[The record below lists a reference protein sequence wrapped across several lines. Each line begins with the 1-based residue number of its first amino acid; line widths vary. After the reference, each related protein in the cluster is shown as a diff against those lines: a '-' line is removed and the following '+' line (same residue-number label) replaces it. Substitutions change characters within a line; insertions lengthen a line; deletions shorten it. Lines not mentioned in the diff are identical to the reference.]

1 MKKYL
6 KVLNSFTFK
15 VITIMNNTL
24 RTRLLTILFIFGLGV
39 YALLPSIRYQL
50 LSDEQK
56 NNLSKD
62 EVAYFDSKSIKQG
75 LDLKGGIYI
84 VLEVDLPQLINS
96 LAKNKD
102 RKFDVFLDELSNEY
116 RNSSADFFTVFEQK
130 ALENDLKL
138 PRYFISYGKTKEQI
152 VEQLNIQS
160 NDSINRIIEI
170 IQNRVDQFG
179 VSEPTIQ
186 KQGNNR
192 VVVEL
197 AGIQDSERAREL
209 LQSTALLEL
218 MIVKDIDS
226 TNTIVRQID
235 NLTTTSSKK
244 NDEIDQL
251 FNSDTESN
259 NLGFSSLLIAVGSD
273 LAISSDNLPA
283 LKNILNQDNVKQ
295 VLEATGSLFLTGN
308 STETLINDFGEEEVV
323 YLLYHLVD
331 NAELTGGVIE
341 DAQMRLSQSG
351 VTAGQATVQVEM
363 NNEGSRE
370 WARITGVNINKRIAI
385 VLDKKVH
392 MAPVIRSQI
401 FGGATVIEGMDS
413 IQEAEDIAIVL
424 RAGALPVPVAI
435 VDQRVVGP
443 SLGADSVSAGTSS
456 IMIGLL
462 LIIIFIVFYYRASGL
477 IASFSLL
484 WTLILLL
491 GVLALLEAT
500 LTLPGI
506 AALILTVGMSVDAN
520 VIIFERIKE
529 ELRNGKSVRSAID
542 AGYER
547 AITTIV
553 DANLTTGIAAAVLY
567 QYGSGPIKGF
577 ATVLFWGIIVS
588 MFTAIIVTRFL
599 FDFITSRKNIE
610 KLSI

>member
-1 MKKYL
+1 
-6 KVLNSFTFK
+6 
-15 VITIMNNTL
+15 MNNTL
-24 RTRLLTILFIFGLGV
+24 RTRLLSILFIFGLGI
-39 YALLPSIRYQL
+39 YALFPSIKYQL
-50 LSDEQK
+50 LSDDAK

-62 EVAYFDSKSIKQG
+62 ELAYFESKSIKQG

-84 VLEVDLPQLINS
+84 VLEVDLPQLVNT

-102 RKFDVFLDELSNEY
+102 KKFDRFLTELNQEY
-116 RNSSADFFTVFEQK
+116 KNNSADFFTLFEQK
-130 ALENDLKL
+130 ALEQDLKL
-138 PRYFISYGKTKEQI
+138 PRYFISYGKTKDQI
-152 VEQLNIQS
+152 IEQLSLQS
-160 NDSINRIIEI
+160 TDSINRIIEI

-218 MIVKDIDS
+218 MIVKDVES

-235 NLTTTSSKK
+235 GLVSINIEESKD
-244 NDEIDQL
+244 NVDQL
-251 FNSDTESN
+251 FSADTDEEN

-273 LAISSDNLPA
+273 LAISSDNIPTLR
-283 LKNILNQDNVKQ
+283 NILNQENVQQ
-295 VLEATGSLFLTGN
+295 VLDATGSLFLTSN
-308 STETLINDFGEEEVV
+308 SAVTLINDFGEEEEV

-351 VTAGQATVQVEM
+351 VSAGQATVQVEM

-424 RAGALPVPVAI
+424 RAGALPVPVTI
-435 VDQRVVGP
+435 VDQRIVGP

-462 LIIIFIVFYYRASGL
+462 LIVLFIIFYYRASGF
-477 IASFSLL
+477 IASFSLM

-542 AGYER
+542 SGYER

-588 MFTAIIVTRFL
+588 MFTAIIVTRFV
-599 FDFITSRKNIE
+599 FDFIISRKNIE

>member
-1 MKKYL
+1 
-6 KVLNSFTFK
+6 
-15 VITIMNNTL
+15 MNNTL
-24 RTRLLTILFIFGLGV
+24 RTRLLTILFIFGLGI

-50 LSDEQK
+50 LSDDAK
-56 NNLSKD
+56 NNLSED
-62 EVAYFDSKSIKQG
+62 ELTYFESKSIKQG

-84 VLEVDLPQLINS
+84 VLEVDLPQLINT

-102 RKFDVFLDELSNEY
+102 KKFDKFLEELSEDYKN
-116 RNSSADFFTVFEQK
+116 NSTDFFTLFEKK
-130 ALENDLKL
+130 ALEKDLKL
-138 PRYFISYGKTKEQI
+138 PRYFISYGKTKDQI
-152 VEQLNIQS
+152 IEQLNLES
-160 NDSINRIIEI
+160 ADSINRIIEI

-179 VSEPTIQ
+179 VAEPTIQ

-192 VVVEL
+192 VIVEL
-197 AGIQDSERAREL
+197 AGVQDSERARDL

-218 MIVKDIDS
+218 MIVKDIES

-235 NLTTTSSKK
+235 NLAAMNVEKT
-244 NDEIDQL
+244 NDDVDQL
-251 FNSDTESN
+251 FDTNNSDENS
-259 NLGFSSLLIAVGSD
+259 LGFSSLLIAVGSD
-273 LAISSDNLPA
+273 LAISTSNLSK
-283 LKNILNQDNVKQ
+283 LQNILNQDNVKQ
-295 VLEATGSLFLTGN
+295 VLDATGSLFLTSN
-308 STETLINDFGEEEVV
+308 SAITLINDFGEEEEV

-351 VTAGQATVQVEM
+351 VSAGQATVQVEM
-363 NNEGSRE
+363 SNEGSRE
-370 WARITGVNINKRIAI
+370 WARITGSNINKRIAI

-401 FGGATVIEGMDS
+401 FGGGTVIEGMDS

-424 RAGALPVPVAI
+424 RAGSLPVPVTI
-435 VDQRVVGP
+435 QEERTVGA
-443 SLGADSVSAGTSS
+443 SLGADSVSKGTYS
-456 IMIGLL
+456 MLVGLL
-462 LIIIFIVFYYRASGL
+462 IVILFIIFYYKLSGF
-477 IASFSLL
+477 IASFAVI

-491 GVLALLEAT
+491 GILALLGAT

-506 AALILTVGMSVDAN
+506 AGLILTVGMSVDAN

-588 MFTAIIVTRFL
+588 MFTAIIVTRFI
-599 FDFITSRKNIE
+599 FDYVTSKRTIE

>member
-1 MKKYL
+1 
-6 KVLNSFTFK
+6 
-15 VITIMNNTL
+15 MNNTL
-24 RTRLLTILFIFGLGV
+24 RTRLLSILFIFGLGI

-50 LSDEQK
+50 LSDDAK

-62 EVAYFDSKSIKQG
+62 ELAYFESKNIKQG

-84 VLEVDLPQLINS
+84 VLEVDLPQLVNT

-102 RKFDVFLDELSNEY
+102 KKFDTFLEELSEDYKN
-116 RNSSADFFTVFEQK
+116 NSTDFFTLFEEK
-130 ALENDLKL
+130 ALEKDLKL
-138 PRYFISYGKTKEQI
+138 PRYFISYGKTKDQI
-152 VEQLNIQS
+152 IEQLNLQS
-160 NDSINRIIEI
+160 ADSINRIIEI

-179 VSEPTIQ
+179 VAEPTIQ

-192 VVVEL
+192 VIVEL
-197 AGIQDSERAREL
+197 AGVQDSERARDL

-218 MIVKDIDS
+218 MIVKDIES

-235 NLTTTSSKK
+235 NLAAMNIEKT
-244 NDEIDQL
+244 NDDVDQL
-251 FNSDTESN
+251 FDTNNSDQNS
-259 NLGFSSLLIAVGSD
+259 LGFSSLLVAVGSD
-273 LAISSDNLPA
+273 LAISTSNLSK
-283 LKNILNQDNVKQ
+283 LQNILNQDNVKQ
-295 VLEATGSLFLTGN
+295 VLDATGSLFLTGN
-308 STETLINDFGEEEVV
+308 SAITLINDFGEEEEV

-351 VTAGQATVQVEM
+351 VSAGQATVQVEM
-363 NNEGSRE
+363 SNEGSRE
-370 WARITGVNINKRIAI
+370 WARITGSNINKRIAI

-401 FGGATVIEGMDS
+401 FGGGTVIEGMDS

-424 RAGALPVPVAI
+424 RAGSLPVPVTI
-435 VDQRVVGP
+435 QEERTVGA
-443 SLGADSVSAGTSS
+443 SLGADSVSKGTYS
-456 IMIGLL
+456 MLVGLL
-462 LIIIFIVFYYRASGL
+462 IVILFIIFYYKLSGF
-477 IASFSLL
+477 IASFAVI

-491 GVLALLEAT
+491 GILALLGAT

-506 AALILTVGMSVDAN
+506 AGLILTVGMSVDAN

-588 MFTAIIVTRFL
+588 MFTAIIVTRFI
-599 FDFITSRKNIE
+599 FDYVISKRTIE

>member
-1 MKKYL
+1 
-6 KVLNSFTFK
+6 
-15 VITIMNNTL
+15 MNNTL
-24 RTRLLTILFIFGLGV
+24 RTRLLSILFIFGLGI
-39 YALLPSIRYQL
+39 YALFPSIKYQL
-50 LSDEQK
+50 LSEDTK

-62 EVAYFDSKSIKQG
+62 EIAYFESKSIKQG

-84 VLEVDLPQLINS
+84 VLEVDLPQLVNT

-102 RKFDVFLDELSNEY
+102 KKFEQFLNDLNKEY
-116 RNSSADFFTVFEQK
+116 KNNSTDFFTLFEEK
-130 ALENDLKL
+130 ASEQDLKL

-152 VEQLNIQS
+152 IEQLNLQS
-160 NDSINRIIEI
+160 ADSINRIIEI

-218 MIVKDIDS
+218 MIVKDVES
-226 TNTIVRQID
+226 TNTIIRQID
-235 NLTTTSSKK
+235 GIVSINTDQNK
-244 NDEIDQL
+244 DDVDQL
-251 FNSDTESN
+251 FTTENEEGN
-259 NLGFSSLLIAVGSD
+259 NLAFSSLLIAVGGND
-273 LAISSDNLPA
+273 LAISSDNISTLN
-283 LKNILNQDNVKQ
+283 NILNQENVQQ
-295 VLEATGSLFLTGN
+295 VLDATGSLFLTSN
-308 STETLINDFGEEEVV
+308 SAVTLINDFGEEEEV

-351 VTAGQATVQVEM
+351 VSAGQATVQVEM

-424 RAGALPVPVAI
+424 RAGALPVPVTI
-435 VDQRVVGP
+435 VDQRIVGP

-456 IMIGLL
+456 IMMGLL
-462 LIIIFIVFYYRASGL
+462 LIVLFIIFYYRASGF
-477 IASFSLL
+477 IASFSLM

-542 AGYER
+542 SGYER

-588 MFTAIIVTRFL
+588 MFTAIIVTRFV

>member
-1 MKKYL
+1 
-6 KVLNSFTFK
+6 
-15 VITIMNNTL
+15 MNNTL
-24 RTRLLTILFIFGLGV
+24 RTRLLSILFIFGLGI

-50 LSDEQK
+50 LSDDAK
-56 NNLSKD
+56 NNLSED
-62 EVAYFDSKSIKQG
+62 ELTYFESKSIKQG

-84 VLEVDLPQLINS
+84 VLEVDLPQLINT

-102 RKFDVFLDELSNEY
+102 KKFDKFLEELSEDYKN
-116 RNSSADFFTVFEQK
+116 NSTDFFTLFEEK
-130 ALENDLKL
+130 ALEKDLKL
-138 PRYFISYGKTKEQI
+138 PRYFISYGKTKDQI
-152 VEQLNIQS
+152 IEQLNLES
-160 NDSINRIIEI
+160 ADSINRIIEI

-179 VSEPTIQ
+179 VAEPTIQ

-192 VVVEL
+192 VIVEL
-197 AGIQDSERAREL
+197 AGVQDSERARDL

-218 MIVKDIDS
+218 MIVKDIES

-235 NLTTTSSKK
+235 NLAAMNVEKT
-244 NDEIDQL
+244 NDDVDQL
-251 FNSDTESN
+251 FDTNNSDENS
-259 NLGFSSLLIAVGSD
+259 LGFSSLLIAVGSD
-273 LAISSDNLPA
+273 LAISTSNLSK
-283 LKNILNQDNVKQ
+283 LQNILNQDNVKQ
-295 VLEATGSLFLTGN
+295 VLDATGSLFLTSN
-308 STETLINDFGEEEVV
+308 SAITLINDFGEEEEV

-351 VTAGQATVQVEM
+351 VSAGQATVQVEM
-363 NNEGSRE
+363 SNEGSRE
-370 WARITGVNINKRIAI
+370 WARITGSNINKRIAI

-401 FGGATVIEGMDS
+401 FGGGTVIEGMDS

-424 RAGALPVPVAI
+424 RAGSLPVPVTI
-435 VDQRVVGP
+435 QEERTVGA
-443 SLGADSVSAGTSS
+443 SLGADSVTKGTYS
-456 IMIGLL
+456 MLVGLL
-462 LIIIFIVFYYRASGL
+462 IVILFIIFYYKLSGF
-477 IASFSLL
+477 IASFAVI

-491 GVLALLEAT
+491 GILALLGAT

-506 AALILTVGMSVDAN
+506 AGLILTVGMSVDAN

-588 MFTAIIVTRFL
+588 MFTAIIVTRFI
-599 FDFITSRKNIE
+599 FDYVTSKRTIE

>member
-1 MKKYL
+1 
-6 KVLNSFTFK
+6 
-15 VITIMNNTL
+15 MNNTL
-24 RTRLLTILFIFGLGV
+24 RTRLLSILFIFGLGI

-50 LSDEQK
+50 LSDDAK
-56 NNLSKD
+56 NNLSQD
-62 EVAYFDSKSIKQG
+62 ELTYFESKSIKQG

-84 VLEVDLPQLINS
+84 VLEVDLPQLINT

-102 RKFDVFLDELSNEY
+102 KKFDKFLEELSKDYKN
-116 RNSSADFFTVFEQK
+116 NSTDFFTLFEEK
-130 ALENDLKL
+130 ALEKDLKL
-138 PRYFISYGKTKEQI
+138 PKYFISYGKTKDQI
-152 VEQLNIQS
+152 IEQLNLQS
-160 NDSINRIIEI
+160 ADSINRIIEI

-179 VSEPTIQ
+179 VAEPTIQ

-192 VVVEL
+192 VIVEL
-197 AGIQDSERAREL
+197 AGVQDSERARDL

-218 MIVKDIDS
+218 MIVKDIES

-235 NLTTTSSKK
+235 NLAAMNIEKT
-244 NDEIDQL
+244 NDDVDQL
-251 FNSDTESN
+251 FDTNNSDEN
-259 NLGFSSLLIAVGSD
+259 GLGFSSLLIAVGSD
-273 LAISSDNLPA
+273 LAISTSNLSK
-283 LKNILNQDNVKQ
+283 LQNILNQDNVKQ
-295 VLEATGSLFLTGN
+295 VLDATGSLFLTGN
-308 STETLINDFGEEEVV
+308 SAITLINDFGEEEEI

-351 VTAGQATVQVEM
+351 VSAGQATVQVEM
-363 NNEGSRE
+363 SNEGSRE
-370 WARITGVNINKRIAI
+370 WARITGSNINKRIAI

-401 FGGATVIEGMDS
+401 FGGGTVIEGMDS

-424 RAGALPVPVAI
+424 RAGSLPVPVTI
-435 VDQRVVGP
+435 QEERTVGA
-443 SLGADSVSAGTSS
+443 SLGADSVSKGTYS
-456 IMIGLL
+456 MLVGLFIVIL
-462 LIIIFIVFYYRASGL
+462 FIIFYYKLSGF
-477 IASFSLL
+477 IASFAVI

-491 GVLALLEAT
+491 GILALLGAT

-506 AALILTVGMSVDAN
+506 AGLILTVGMSVDAN

-588 MFTAIIVTRFL
+588 MFTAIIVTRFI
-599 FDFITSRKNIE
+599 FDYVTSKRTIE
-610 KLSI
+610 ELSI

>member
-1 MKKYL
+1 
-6 KVLNSFTFK
+6 
-15 VITIMNNTL
+15 MNNTL
-24 RTRLLTILFIFGLGV
+24 RTRLLSILFIFGLGI
-39 YALLPSIRYQL
+39 YALFPSIKYQL
-50 LSDEQK
+50 LSKDAK

-62 EVAYFDSKSIKQG
+62 EIAHFESKSIKQG
-75 LDLKGGIYI
+75 LDLKGGVYI
-84 VLEVDLPQLINS
+84 VLEVDLPQLVNT

-102 RKFDVFLDELSNEY
+102 KKFERFLNDLNKEY
-116 RNSSADFFTVFEQK
+116 KNNSTDFFTLFEEK
-130 ALENDLKL
+130 ASEQDLKL

-152 VEQLNIQS
+152 IEQLNLQS
-160 NDSINRIIEI
+160 ADSINRIIEI

-218 MIVKDIDS
+218 MIVKDVES
-226 TNTIVRQID
+226 TNTIIRQID
-235 NLTTTSSKK
+235 GIVSIN
-244 NDEIDQL
+244 NDQNKDDVDQL
-251 FNSDTESN
+251 FTTENEGGN
-259 NLGFSSLLIAVGSD
+259 NLAFSSLLIAVGGND
-273 LAISSDNLPA
+273 LAISSENISTLN
-283 LKNILNQDNVKQ
+283 NILNQENVQQ
-295 VLEATGSLFLTGN
+295 VLDATGSLFLTSN
-308 STETLINDFGEEEVV
+308 SPVTLINDFGEEEEV

-351 VTAGQATVQVEM
+351 VSAGQATVQVEM

-424 RAGALPVPVAI
+424 RAGALPVPVTI
-435 VDQRVVGP
+435 VDQRIVGP

-462 LIIIFIVFYYRASGL
+462 LIVLFIIFYYRASGF
-477 IASFSLL
+477 IASFSLM

-542 AGYER
+542 SGYER

-588 MFTAIIVTRFL
+588 MFTAIIVTRFV

>member
-1 MKKYL
+1 
-6 KVLNSFTFK
+6 
-15 VITIMNNTL
+15 MNNTL
-24 RTRLLTILFIFGLGV
+24 RTRLLSILFIFGLGI

-50 LSDEQK
+50 LSDDAK
-56 NNLSKD
+56 NNLSQD
-62 EVAYFDSKSIKQG
+62 ELTYFESKSIKQG
-75 LDLKGGIYI
+75 LDLKGGVYI
-84 VLEVDLPQLINS
+84 VLEVDLPQLINT

-102 RKFDVFLDELSNEY
+102 KKFDKFLEELSKDYKN
-116 RNSSADFFTVFEQK
+116 NSTDFFTLFEEK
-130 ALENDLKL
+130 ALEKDLKL
-138 PRYFISYGKTKEQI
+138 PKYFISYGKTKDQI
-152 VEQLNIQS
+152 IEQLNLES
-160 NDSINRIIEI
+160 ADSINRIIEI

-179 VSEPTIQ
+179 VAEPTIQ

-192 VVVEL
+192 VIVEL
-197 AGIQDSERAREL
+197 AGVQDSERARDL

-218 MIVKDIDS
+218 MIVKDIES

-235 NLTTTSSKK
+235 NLAAMNIEKT
-244 NDEIDQL
+244 NDDVDQL
-251 FNSDTESN
+251 FDTNNSDEN
-259 NLGFSSLLIAVGSD
+259 GLGFSSLLIAVGSD
-273 LAISSDNLPA
+273 LAISTSNLSK
-283 LKNILNQDNVKQ
+283 LQNILNQDNVKQ
-295 VLEATGSLFLTGN
+295 VLDATGSLFLTGN
-308 STETLINDFGEEEVV
+308 SAITLINDFGEEEEI

-351 VTAGQATVQVEM
+351 VSAGQATVQVEM
-363 NNEGSRE
+363 SNEGSRE
-370 WARITGVNINKRIAI
+370 WARITGSNINKRIAI

-401 FGGATVIEGMDS
+401 FGGGTVIEGMDS

-424 RAGALPVPVAI
+424 RAGSLPVPVTI
-435 VDQRVVGP
+435 QEERTVGA
-443 SLGADSVSAGTSS
+443 SLGADSVSKGTYS
-456 IMIGLL
+456 MLVGLFIVIL
-462 LIIIFIVFYYRASGL
+462 FIIFYYKLSGF
-477 IASFSLL
+477 IASFAVI

-491 GVLALLEAT
+491 GVLALLGAT

-506 AALILTVGMSVDAN
+506 AGLILTVGMSVDAN

-588 MFTAIIVTRFL
+588 MFTAIIVTRFI
-599 FDFITSRKNIE
+599 FDYVTSKRTIE
-610 KLSI
+610 ELSI

>member
-1 MKKYL
+1 
-6 KVLNSFTFK
+6 
-15 VITIMNNTL
+15 MNNTL
-24 RTRLLTILFIFGLGV
+24 RTRLLSILFIFGLGI

-50 LSDEQK
+50 LSDDAK

-62 EVAYFDSKSIKQG
+62 ELAYFESKSIKQG

-84 VLEVDLPQLINS
+84 VLEVDLPQLVNT

-102 RKFDVFLDELSNEY
+102 KNFDKFLDELSEEY
-116 RNSSADFFTVFEQK
+116 KNSSTDFFTLFEKK
-130 ALENDLKL
+130 ALEKDLKL
-138 PRYFISYGKTKEQI
+138 PRYFISYGKTKDQI
-152 VEQLNIQS
+152 IEQLNLQS
-160 NDSINRIIEI
+160 ADSINRIIEI

-192 VVVEL
+192 VIVEL
-197 AGIQDSERAREL
+197 AGVQDAERARAL

-218 MIVKDIDS
+218 MIVKDVES

-235 NLTTTSSKK
+235 NLTSMNVEKT
-244 NDEIDQL
+244 NDDVDQL
-251 FNSDTESN
+251 FDTNNSDKNS
-259 NLGFSSLLIAVGSD
+259 LGFSSLLIAVGND
-273 LAISSDNLPA
+273 LAISTSNLSK
-283 LKNILNQDNVKQ
+283 LQNILNQDNVKQ
-295 VLEATGSLFLTGN
+295 VLDATGSLFLTSN
-308 STETLINDFGEEEVV
+308 SAATLINDFGEEEEV

-351 VTAGQATVQVEM
+351 VSAGQATVQVEM

-370 WARITGVNINKRIAI
+370 WARITGSNINKRIAI

-401 FGGATVIEGMDS
+401 FGGGTVIEGLDS

-424 RAGALPVPVAI
+424 RAGSLPVPVTI
-435 VDQRVVGP
+435 QEERTVGA
-443 SLGADSVSAGTSS
+443 SLGADSVSSGTYS
-456 IMIGLL
+456 MLIGLL
-462 LIIIFIVFYYRASGL
+462 IVILFIIFYYRLSGL
-477 IASFSLL
+477 IASFAVI

-491 GVLALLEAT
+491 GILALLGAT

-506 AALILTVGMSVDAN
+506 AGLILTVGMSVDAN

-542 AGYER
+542 AGYQR

-588 MFTAIIVTRFL
+588 MFTAIIVTRFI
-599 FDFITSRKNIE
+599 FDYVTSKRNIE
-610 KLSI
+610 ELSI